1 MPWLI
6 LILAG
11 LFEIGFTTSLK
22 LSHNFT
28 ELWPSLA
35 FLVCAGL
42 SFGLLTR
49 AIKTIPL
56 GTAYAVWTS
65 IGAIGTVLIGILAFG
80 EPASLG
86 RIALL
91 LVMIAAVVGLKLID
105 NGTDKASPHVVAAP
119 GEQTRS
125 SP

>member
-1 MPWLI
+1 MAWLF
-6 LILAG
+6 LLLAG

-22 LSHNFT
+22 LSHNFS

-42 SFGLLTR
+42 SFWLLTR
-49 AIKTIPL
+49 ALTSIPL

-65 IGAIGTVLIGILAFG
+65 IGAVGTVLVGIIAFG
-80 EPASLG
+80 EPVTFG

-91 LVMIAAVVGLKLID
+91 LVMIGAVVGLKLID
-105 NGTDKASPHVVAAP
+105 DGPSTAASATAASV
-119 GEQTRS
+119 ERTRS
-125 SP
+125 SV